1 MISTNA
7 DSPKALRE
15 IVLATQQAM
24 PNYRLKRN
32 THRLLSVL
40 SLALLAG
47 GIWLVAQGYVAIAL
61 VALITL
67 AILMSFVNLSRGL
80 VDQCNCPYPDRTNV
94 SDEALAAIA
103 DDPDV
108 PDSVKIKFATTV
120 LEHGYVTVS
129 KLLEF
134 DRELS
139 RQRVAETRKS
149 SPGAAKLIRY
159 YDSKAKEGTE
169 QPQH

>member
-1 MISTNA
+1 
-7 DSPKALRE
+7 
-15 IVLATQQAM
+15 M

-32 THRLLSVL
+32 IHRLLSVV

-47 GIWLVAQGYVAIAL
+47 GIWLVAQGCVAIAL

-67 AILMSFVNLSRGL
+67 AISMNFANLSRGF
-80 VDQCNCPYPDRTNV
+80 VDLCNCPYPDRTSV

-103 DDPDV
+103 DAPDV
-108 PDSVKIKFATTV
+108 PDSVKIKLATTV

-129 KLLEF
+129 KLLEV

-139 RQRVAETRKS
+139 RQRVAATRKS
-149 SPGAAKLIRY
+149 SPGAAKLIGY
-159 YDSKAKEGTE
+159 YNSKAKEATE
-169 QPQH
+169 QAHH